1 VLFKVVRIVVWKRYK
16 AIYLRVPK
24 VANTSI
30 RHTFGEGEKR
40 RVYPGFLRHRYPN
53 HLIFSFVRNPW
64 SRLVSTYRHKIL
76 AEKISNVHY
85 LDGVHR
91 GFVKLGFPFRVGMPF
106 EEFAEFVC
114 ALPDARTEKHLKSQC
129 YFLVHRGLLV
139 PRFIGR
145 FETIARD
152 WGELC
157 AKLGANAELVRYN
170 RTDGLPYPTYYSPH
184 LVNLVGDRYREDI
197 VRFGY
202 QFDPLANLS
211 PVDMTGQP

>member
-1 VLFKVVRIVVWKRYK
+1 VFFRLARIVVWKRYK

-30 RHTFGEGEKR
+30 RHSFGAGEKR
-40 RVYPGFLRHRYPN
+40 RAYLAFLRRRYPN
-53 HLIFSFVRNPW
+53 QLIFSFVRNPW

-76 AEKISNVHY
+76 TEKISNVHY
-85 LDGVHR
+85 IDGVHR
-91 GFVKLGFPFRVGMPF
+91 GFVKRGFPFRVGMSF

-114 ALPDARTEKHLKSQC
+114 ALPDAKTEKHLRSQC

-139 PRFIGR
+139 PQFIGR
-145 FETIARD
+145 LESIARD

-157 AKLGANAELVRYN
+157 GKVGANVELVHYQ

-184 LVNLVGDRYREDI
+184 VVNLVGDRYREDV

-202 QFDPLANLS
+202 QFDPLAKL
-211 PVDMTGQP
+211 PPLDVTG